1 MRDWRCLA
9 INLSKAWDNLKP
21 RYGSTR
27 SVFQVTSLLMLRS
40 TLESKCS
47 ISSPGH
53 EEMIDQHSDSFKSHE
68 IVLNLRKGVSTVS
81 GDGLSMPLPFA
92 WSCSVKKAQNFKTV
106 LSTNSRHK
114 VSLALEI
121 LA

>member
-1 MRDWRCLA
+1 MEVEVAGLVFCFKKSKQCHVRDWRCSA

-27 SVFQVTSLLMLRS
+27 SVFQVMSLLMLRS

-53 EEMIDQHSDSFKSHE
+53 EEMIDQHSDSFKSHGVKSE
-68 IVLNLRKGVSTVS
+68 ERCLNSFRRWIVNASSFCMELLSEEST
-81 GDGLSMPLPFA
+81 
-92 WSCSVKKAQNFKTV
+92 
-106 LSTNSRHK
+106 
-114 VSLALEI
+114 
-121 LA
+121 